1 MVGWRG
7 GRTERNRA
15 VRPEP
20 ARDRGRRG
28 CRRSPRRRWL
38 THARILAVFEPAGGL
53 EHATRGL
60 LVRRWN
66 RAVPRAVQE
75 QETGGGVETGEVR
88 RLLALERRAHQDRR
102 VEHVRMLEHHAIR
115 HIAALG
121 EPDEDLAAACEHG
134 GVEQGDDGVAHVRAL
149 AAALLHAAPVRIPV
163 RATHVVAVVRAVE
176 GEIGGEGRGVGGAGS
191 DVRGRGV

>member
-1 MVGWRG
+1 MSPISSSTMADPCQDTRG
-7 GRTERNRA
+7 IRAGRWPR
-15 VRPEP
+15 
-20 ARDRGRRG
+20 ARDA
-28 CRRSPRRRWL
+28 RSAGPQ
-38 THARILAVFEPAGGL
+38 VESCGPASR
-53 EHATRGL
+53 TRAGNG
-60 LVRRWN
+60 W
-66 RAVPRAVQE
+66 
-75 QETGGGVETGEVR
+75 GVETGEVR

-134 GVEQGDDGVAHVRAL
+134 GVEQGDDGVAHARAL